1 MQQNVTARRESQR
14 ENAILLSMI
23 ILLDASD
30 SKLIWYV
37 SKESQYKILSIVI

>member
-1 MQQNVTARRESQR
+1 MQQNVNARRESQR
-14 ENAILLSMI
+14 ENATLFSMI

-30 SKLIWYV
+30 SKLILYI

>member
-1 MQQNVTARRESQR
+1 MQQNVNARRESQR
-14 ENAILLSMI
+14 ENAILFSMI

-30 SKLIWYV
+30 SKLIWYI

>member
-37 SKESQYKILSIVI
+37 SKENQYKILLIVI